1 MGKKKAKKAKKAT
14 KKAQKMK
21 KKAKKAL
28 KQPSFMNAGK
38 DCWTPCSKKQGKCA
52 WCGTAGFCCRKGWKG
67 NGCTG
72 AMGINN
78 RHTCVQ
84 ATAVKAKKKAKKA
97 KKLNNKA
104 TKAKMKAQK

>member
-1 MGKKKAKKAKKAT
+1 MGKKAKKLNNKATKAKMKAQKLMKKAKKLK
-14 KKAQKMK
+14 KKAQKAKKQAKKMV
-21 KKAKKAL
+21 KKAVK
-28 KQPSFMNAGK
+28 PSIMNAGK
-38 DCWTPCSKKQGKCA
+38 DCWAPCSKKQGKCA

-84 ATAVKAKKKAKKA
+84 TMAKKA
-97 KKLNNKA
+97 KK
-104 TKAKMKAQK
+104 